1 MEIQSLRGQR
11 GKNPKLLENRSKPPF
26 IQYVKAQEQIEK
38 NQQGVVDAIVQI
50 LYEVIKQ
57 SSLHQ
62 SCWSK
67 YLSGFL
73 EVTNEEFV

>member
-1 MEIQSLRGQR
+1 
-11 GKNPKLLENRSKPPF
+11 
-26 IQYVKAQEQIEK
+26 VKAQEQIEK